1 MIIIP
6 IKEGESIERPLKR
19 FKRKFEKTQGLK
31 QLIARRYFTKKSE
44 KRREEVLRAS
54 YNQRKS
60 TFEDQS

>member
-31 QLIARRYFTKKSE
+31 QLRARIFYKKVR
-44 KRREEVLRAS
+44 KRREEVLS
-54 YNQRKS
+54 
-60 TFEDQS
+60 FL

>member
-31 QLIARRYFTKKSE
+31 QLRARRYFTKKSE
-44 KRREEVLRAS
+44 KEE
-54 YNQRKS
+54 KK
-60 TFEDQS
+60 F

>member
-19 FKRKFEKTQGLK
+19 LKRKFEKTQGLK
-31 QLIARRYFTKKSE
+31 QLRARRYFTKKSE

-60 TFEDQS
+60 TLEDQS